1 MAVDFA
7 VECRAEKL
15 ILNHFSQRYRS
26 EKDER
31 YKDEETTTDEI
42 LLNEGRIR
50 ASEHS
55 YSAEFVDIARD
66 LKQFNVFR
74 RKKV

>member
-7 VECRAEKL
+7 VECGAEKL

-26 EKDER
+26 ENDEK
-31 YKDEETTTDEI
+31 YKEVESITDEI
-42 LLNEGRIR
+42 LLTEGRAR
-50 ASEHS
+50 AVEHS

-66 LKQFNVFR
+66 LKVFNISR
-74 RKKV
+74 RKK